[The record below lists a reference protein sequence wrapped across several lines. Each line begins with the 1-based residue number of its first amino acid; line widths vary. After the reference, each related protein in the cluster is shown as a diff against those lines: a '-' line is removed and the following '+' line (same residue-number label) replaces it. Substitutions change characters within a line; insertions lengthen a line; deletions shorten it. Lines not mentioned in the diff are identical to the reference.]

1 MKVFK
6 IKKYHICYKDSVY
19 ALCSQRQ
26 KPTIQASSTTDSSS
40 TMFGL
45 EYDLVYLNNYEDYA
59 EDMDLCKTC
68 RQMNFVRMV
77 NKLKGKYSA

>member
-6 IKKYHICYKDSVY
+6 IKKYHICYLPSVTANVRGSGFHGFY
-19 ALCSQRQ
+19 ALCGKDRFL
-26 KPTIQASSTTDSSS
+26 KNIRTK
-40 TMFGL
+40 
-45 EYDLVYLNNYEDYA
+45 DYT

>member
-6 IKKYHICYKDSVY
+6 IKKYHIPHWKYSPY
-19 ALCSQRQ
+19 ALCSRMQEVVRY
-26 KPTIQASSTTDSSS
+26 AV
-40 TMFGL
+40 
-45 EYDLVYLNNYEDYA
+45 YDKHPVYEEHEDYYT
-59 EDMDLCKTC
+59 DMDLCKTC

>member
-6 IKKYHICYKDSVY
+6 IKKYHIPYWQDSPY
-19 ALCSQRQ
+19 ALCSKTQGVIRHGVVF
-26 KPTIQASSTTDSSS
+26 DY
-40 TMFGL
+40 G
-45 EYDLVYLNNYEDYA
+45 EHEDYYT
-59 EDMDLCKTC
+59 DMDLCKTC